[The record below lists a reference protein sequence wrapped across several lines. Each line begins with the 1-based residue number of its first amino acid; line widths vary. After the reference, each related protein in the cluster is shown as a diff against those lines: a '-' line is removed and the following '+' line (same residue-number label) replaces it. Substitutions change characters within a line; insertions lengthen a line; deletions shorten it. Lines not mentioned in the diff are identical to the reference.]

1 MSLNLER
8 TFPDLNLVKSGEFQC
23 SKHVTKGKLSYNQS
37 IWTQKLA
44 EAALVNPN
52 NFWGQLSFPAPG
64 IFQRARG
71 FLVIHKTRGFICFL
85 KTFTKLTEPNS
96 KMYFKT
102 YKNDDNG

>member
-1 MSLNLER
+1 MS
-8 TFPDLNLVKSGEFQC
+8 KSQKNRRWSNVGKHHHAKNRQKISQC
-23 SKHVTKGKLSYNQS
+23 V
-37 IWTQKLA
+37 A

-85 KTFTKLTEPNS
+85 KTFTKMKFN
-96 KMYFKT
+96 MNGKT